1 MAIKKRPA
9 EGGGSKRGRLSWP
22 CLPCSW
28 DPHGTSRR
36 LRAVR
41 ARCHSALRAC
51 RRSRCRTDS
60 RPSRPRVG
68 WHRNHRGHTAA
79 RVQVAIT
86 TPELEEQTMKRQQIA
101 FAFALVYLWV
111 MMILLGSIVLETFMV
126 YPNIFHD
133 APRSLETAM
142 EFMAVSTPG
151 DFFPTLGFLSWL
163 TGIGTLIFGWRVKSA
178 RYWILISLMMIAFEG
193 LFSMT
198 FFWPRNT
205 IMFTEGTEVHSDAYL
220 KQIAQ
225 EFQTLHW
232 SRLAFNAAGSASIF
246 IGFLRF
252 YRHLLTSQGT
262 PPGG

>member
-1 MAIKKRPA
+1 MRNQMAITP
-9 EGGGSKRGRLSWP
+9 SK
-22 CLPCSW
+22 
-28 DPHGTSRR
+28 
-36 LRAVR
+36 
-41 ARCHSALRAC
+41 
-51 RRSRCRTDS
+51 
-60 RPSRPRVG
+60 
-68 WHRNHRGHTAA
+68 
-79 RVQVAIT
+79 
-86 TPELEEQTMKRQQIA
+86 LEEQTMKKQRIA
-101 FAFALVYLWV
+101 FAVILTYLWV

-133 APRSLETAM
+133 APRSLETTM
-142 EFMAVSTPG
+142 EFMAVSSPG

-163 TGIGTLIFGWRVKSA
+163 AGIGSLIFGWRVKSA
-178 RYWILISLMMIAFEG
+178 RYWILISLIMIACEG
-193 LFSMT
+193 LFSMA

-232 SRLAFNAAGSASIF
+232 SRLAFNAAGSVSIF

-262 PPGG
+262 PPGR